1 MNYKSNC
8 FYRNCKIFCYLTKR
22 SLSRKRIYISKKKYF
37 CGNLYNLTILREMC
51 GKINNNFYFHVF
63 FNTKKFVDWKIMII
77 FVEN

>member
-22 SLSRKRIYISKKKYF
+22 SLSRKRIYISKKKYI
-37 CGNLYNLTILREMC
+37 CGNLCNLTILREMC

-63 FNTKKFVDWKIMII
+63 LTRKNLATGK
-77 FVEN
+77 

>member
-22 SLSRKRIYISKKKYF
+22 SLSRKRIYISKKKYI
-37 CGNLYNLTILREMC
+37 CGNLCNLTILREMC

-63 FNTKKFVDWKIMII
+63 LTQKNLATGK
-77 FVEN
+77 